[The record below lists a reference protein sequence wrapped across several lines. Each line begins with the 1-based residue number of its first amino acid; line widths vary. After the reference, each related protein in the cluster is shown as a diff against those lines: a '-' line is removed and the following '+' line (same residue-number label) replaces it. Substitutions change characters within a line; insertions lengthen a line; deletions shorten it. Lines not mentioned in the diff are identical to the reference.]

1 MLNSYFLNNDD
12 VDVPLVDVSVLKKLI
27 AGSKPK
33 KKVKAKMDRSALK
46 KIFSQILSEMNVEPS
61 KKVKKSSKLS
71 KRDMFDNI
79 LQSIASN
86 TLVSPEIDEVE
97 EDDDQYTVKIPKK
110 KIAVNSKEETIKIAS
125 KEIKD
130 SHYQIDLAKDV
141 VSKNGKKMIMVSA
154 YFRDAYLGRYLIKRN
169 FYYLMNNDEA
179 ANETFAELNK
189 KMRMIKS
196 NYYDGR
202 STIKSIATDV
212 HKVLQGVIADFRF
225 EEEDELGTTVKRN

>member
-1 MLNSYFLNNDD
+1 MYIFSTSNSDTFLSPKLCSKLKMEKFLDD
-12 VDVPLVDVSVLKKLI
+12 VKSLKSSQKLVKTASFDSSAVSNETLRI
-27 AGSKPK
+27 FA
-33 KKVKAKMDRSALK
+33 KA
-46 KIFSQILSEMNVEPS
+46 LSEMSIKTEIDLGELFKRIFAASNE
-61 KKVKKSSKLS
+61 KSSS
-71 KRDMFDNI
+71 R
-79 LQSIASN
+79 
-86 TLVSPEIDEVE
+86 EEV
-97 EDDDQYTVKIPKK
+97 
-110 KIAVNSKEETIKIAS
+110 IKIAS